1 MTKAIIKILIV
12 AIPFLFIF
20 SCSKKNDQIYIPSEK
35 KDPFEIYNE
44 AYEAFEKN
52 NYFFAQKKFTEAELS
67 FSNPDLSAKSCI
79 MASFSLYGLNFYKD
93 AEENLLRF
101 LKTYPADKNLI
112 YAHYL
117 LSIIYYEQISDEKKD
132 LKPLLKA
139 KDKIDF
145 FLVNYPDTE
154 YAIDL
159 KFKRDLIQNQLAA
172 KELYI
177 AKYYISVKKWI
188 PALNRLKVIALEYD
202 KTVFIEEAL
211 HRLVEINYHLGL
223 IEEANKYAS
232 ILGYNYNSS
241 EWFEQSY
248 KVLNKDY
255 KIFENKKP
263 KIKKDG
269 LFKKLIKKIK
279 IN

>member
-1 MTKAIIKILIV
+1 MAFKVLLILV
-12 AIPFLFIF
+12 LTFNLL
-20 SCSKKNDQIYIPSEK
+20 SCSKKETAIYVPSK
-35 KDPFEIYNE
+35 KNNPYIL
-44 AYEAFEKN
+44 YEQGLNAFEKN
-52 NYFFAQKKFTEAELS
+52 DFFYASEKFSEAEINFDKPELA
-67 FSNPDLSAKSCI
+67 AKSSI
-79 MASFSLYGLNFYKD
+79 MASFSLYGINFYRD
-93 AEENLLRF
+93 AIDNLERY
-101 LKTYPADKNLI
+101 LKTYPADKHNI

-117 LSIIYYEQISDEKKD
+117 MAVIYYEQISDEKKD

-263 KIKKDG
+263 
-269 LFKKLIKKIK
+269 
-279 IN
+279 